1 MDLVLDDQHPLRTY
15 VIDEESS
22 RDSEH
27 REVPYSLARGKEK
40 CDRKA
45 PESYRFEDMISFALT
60 RGGEDSSSVQN
71 GMPKEKK
78 SL

>member
-27 REVPYSLARGKEK
+27 REVPYSLAKGKEK
-40 CDRKA
+40 CD
-45 PESYRFEDMISFALT
+45 
-60 RGGEDSSSVQN
+60 
-71 GMPKEKK
+71 
-78 SL
+78 